1 MSSQGYQRRDRLQA
15 GVASSTPTEQ
25 EFFVT
30 RSDPTD
36 RERSLELLR
45 AAHEFPGP
53 FQFRI
58 VIHPGKQADVLA
70 ALTTAIDRDGALGDV
85 STRSSRNG
93 RFLSLRATVDL
104 ETAEEVLAVYG
115 VLRQVEGVI
124 TVF

>member
-15 GVASSTPTEQ
+15 DPVCPASVEQ
-25 EFFVT
+25 ENSVAP
-30 RSDPTD
+30 SDPSD

-58 VIHPGKQADVLA
+58 VIHPGREADVIA
-70 ALTTAIDRDGALGDV
+70 VLTTTVGRDGALGDV
-85 STRSSRNG
+85 STRASRNG

-104 ETAEEVLAVYG
+104 LTAEEVLTVYG

>member
-1 MSSQGYQRRDRLQA
+1 M
-15 GVASSTPTEQ
+15 
-25 EFFVT
+25 T
-30 RSDPTD
+30 RETDAD

-58 VIHPGKQADVLA
+58 VIHPGREGDVLA
-70 ALTTAIDRDGALGDV
+70 VLRASLGRDDAIGDV
-85 STRSSRNG
+85 STRASRNG
-93 RFLSLRATVDL
+93 RFLSLRATVQVL
-104 ETAEEVLAVYG
+104 QAEEVLVVYG